1 MRLKRPQHKN
11 LSHDSREFILFFSFL
26 QCVLAQKLVSD
37 PGGVPA
43 KITSFLTVL
52 SKKKRRSEEEEE
64 EEEEGQTPRNYF
76 HTSCEEYRF

>member
-1 MRLKRPQHKN
+1 MRLKRPRHKN

-43 KITSFLTVL
+43 KIASFLTVL
-52 SKKKRRSEEEEE
+52 RKKKRRYEE